1 MAVFLA
7 VAINNK
13 IGKNLFHAAR
23 SPLCDLRQVITPQ
36 NPHVHWHSGFFV
48 ANDQARTEAISAEV
62 INAYG
67 RGHKVLVLTER
78 TELLDAIHV
87 CSARTAIG

>member
-1 MAVFLA
+1 MRPVAHFAISARAVF
-7 VAINNK
+7 K
-13 IGKNLFHAAR
+13 RF
-23 SPLCDLRQVITPQ
+23 ITPK

-48 ANDQARTEAISAEV
+48 ANDDARTEAISAEV

-87 CSARTAIG
+87 CSARMNSEDLSDF